1 VPDPTIELAYAFGPP
16 QAEAVI
22 RERPEDFEVKEMLRF
37 EPTGEGEHAYL
48 SVRKQGLN
56 TRAVAQML
64 ARHAGARA
72 IDVGF
77 AGMKDRN
84 AVATQWF
91 SVGLAG
97 RRDPDWYALND
108 DALEVLVAIRHEKKL
123 RPGQLMQN
131 RFRITLRSLKGD
143 RDGIKARLDRIGSEG
158 VPNYFGPQ
166 RFGRN
171 GANLDA
177 ARELFQGIR
186 RVRDRKLKGIY
197 LSAARAHV
205 FNHVLSARVAAGSW
219 NRGLPGEVLMF
230 DDSRSRF
237 PTHDEDLAADPRIE
251 KLELHPTGPL
261 WGKGSPGA
269 VGEAG
274 DFEREAAK
282 GLSDLAAGLEAA
294 GLKADRRALRLRVA
308 GLDCWHSGED
318 TVTLSFALRPGAFAT
333 AVMREVAQVRE
344 HRSAQ
349 PD

>member
-1 VPDPTIELAYAFGPP
+1 VPDPTIKLAYAFGSP

-22 RERPEDFEVKEMLRF
+22 RARPEDFEVDELLRF
-37 EPTGEGEHAYL
+37 EPTGQGEHAFL
-48 SVRKQGLN
+48 SVRKRGLN

-72 IDVGF
+72 IDIGF

-97 RRDPDWYALND
+97 RADPDWQALND
-108 DALEVLVAIRHEKKL
+108 DALTVLLATRHQKKL

-131 RFRITLRSLKGD
+131 RFRITLRSLTGD
-143 RDGIKARLDRIGSEG
+143 REGIKARLDRIGSEG

-166 RFGRN
+166 RFGRD

-186 RVRDRKLKGIY
+186 HVRDRKLKGIY
-197 LSAARAHV
+197 LSAARSHV
-205 FNHVLSARVAAGSW
+205 FNRVLSARVAAGSW
-219 NRGLPGEVLMF
+219 NRALPGEVLMF

-237 PTHDEDLAADPRIE
+237 RTHGEDLAADPRIE
-251 KLELHPTGPL
+251 ELELHPTGPL
-261 WGKGSPGA
+261 WGKGSPDA
-269 VGEAG
+269 AGEAA
-274 DFEREAAK
+274 DVERKAVK
-282 GLSDLAAGLEAA
+282 TLSDLAAGLEAA
-294 GLKADRRALRLRVA
+294 GLKADRRALRLRVVD
-308 GLDCWHSGED
+308 LNYRHSGED
-318 TVTLSFALRPGAFAT
+318 AVTLTFALRPGAFGT
-333 AVMREVAQVRE
+333 AVIREVAQVRKP
-344 HRSAQ
+344 RSAQ